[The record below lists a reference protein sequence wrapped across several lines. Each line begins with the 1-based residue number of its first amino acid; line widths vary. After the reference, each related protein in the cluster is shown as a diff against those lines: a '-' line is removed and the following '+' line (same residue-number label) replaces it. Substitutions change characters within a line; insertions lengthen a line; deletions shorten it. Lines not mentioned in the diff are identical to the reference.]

1 MSDPGKEREALSR
14 EERSALEKVVGP
26 DARGTY
32 RLGEQVWIAASNF
45 YAEKVEAALAARE
58 EPPAAEPEAEMVW
71 GEGPYE
77 QGEDTEQPDA
87 LSESAPR
94 KGPHAPKGAKL
105 ALLGIDD
112 AITCRASG

>member
-1 MSDPGKEREALSR
+1 MSDQSEREALERAATALWKEKRGTSSR
-14 EERSALEKVVGP
+14 PFEWEDSRQWWEE
-26 DARGTY
+26 DARIVIDAHRT
-32 RLGEQVWIAASNF
+32 
-45 YAEKVEAALAARE
+45 ALAARE